1 MENHREALDSLDQ
14 VLDMHNK
21 HIKALYI
28 KGKVL
33 LLMGETQQAINVLNR
48 SLELDPNNVEVKKEL
63 AKAQAKHKVQYQ
75 NEKNLYK
82 KMMTGVTNEAAKVG
96 EKTKLKTNLKS
107 KSDTSYTTYIAA
119 GIGLALVS
127 IGIALFSKYKN

>member
-1 MENHREALDSLDQ
+1 MESYREALDSLDQ
-14 VLDMHNK
+14 VLAMHNK

-33 LLMGETQQAINVLNR
+33 LQMGETQQAINALNK

-63 AKAQAKHKVQYQ
+63 AKAQAKHKIQYQ

-82 KMMTGVTNEAAKVG
+82 KMMTGVTNETTKVA
-96 EKTKLKTNLKS
+96 EKTKLKTSSKS
-107 KSDTSYTTYIAA
+107 KTDTSYTSYIAA
-119 GIGLALVS
+119 GVALALVS
-127 IGIALFSKYKN
+127 VGIALFSKYKN